1 MVSLSGGGK
10 VGFGRGLGLFCCV
23 FSVDCSCSA
32 LFLFGESFSFYF
44 FVPWHDD
51 IMKVIKRRREAM
63 ELKNVGQT
71 RRGLCLHYGF
81 DLVRRD

>member
-32 LFLFGESFSFYF
+32 LFLFGESFLFYF
-44 FVPWHDD
+44 FL
-51 IMKVIKRRREAM
+51 RSLAR
-63 ELKNVGQT
+63 
-71 RRGLCLHYGF
+71 
-81 DLVRRD
+81 